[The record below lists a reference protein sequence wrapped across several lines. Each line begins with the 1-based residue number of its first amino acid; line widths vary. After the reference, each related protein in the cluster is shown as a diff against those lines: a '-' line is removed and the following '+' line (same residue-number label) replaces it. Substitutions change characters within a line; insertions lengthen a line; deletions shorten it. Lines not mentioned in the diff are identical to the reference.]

1 MQISLLYEDLPPES
15 LEVIK
20 GASSCSSSLL
30 VSSLLL
36 CRLLFAAM
44 RLSGALVRDIP
55 DRLSRFL
62 EGERTALTAADGS
75 FSDSSLAL
83 TVEKKI
89 RKKT

>member
-44 RLSGALVRDIP
+44 RLSGACALVRDTP
-55 DRLSRFL
+55 DRLSRFF

-83 TVEKKI
+83 T
-89 RKKT
+89 